1 MIPDYKISVSIEHK
15 VKSKIGRIFVNEDIL
30 EEHSVKIQET
40 DLYFSDNY
48 KEKYS

>member
-15 VKSKIGRIFVNEDIL
+15 VKSKIGRIFVNEDTL
-30 EEHSVKIQET
+30 EEHSVKIQEI